1 MDYYIN
7 LIWLNTEQP
16 SRLDDFKT
24 FVHHRGGI
32 DRDAIAHSPVRVR
45 ERLLRR
51 NALQRSEWRLSKRSA
66 RSRQHKAPH
75 FAALSAAQTL
85 VYRVVLAIHGKQFAP
100 GFPRRSHNQLACRNQ
115 HFFV

>member
-7 LIWLNTEQP
+7 LVRLDAEQP
-16 SRLDDFKT
+16 SRLDDLEA

-32 DRDAIAHSPVRVR
+32 DRDAIAHSPVWVR

-66 RSRQHKAPH
+66 RSRQPKAPP

-85 VYRVVLAIHGKQFAP
+85 VYGVVLAIHGKQLAP
-100 GFPRRSHNQLACRNQ
+100 GFLHRGH
-115 HFFV
+115 H